1 MMILGIINHF
11 ISRVIMRKLLAIFLI
26 LLSTLSFA
34 NLDDGIYAHLMTNKG
49 EIIVELAYDK
59 TPLTVTNFIALAE
72 GTKQSSKG
80 LGIPYYDGLT
90 FHRVIDEFMIQGGD
104 PNGDGTGGPGYMFAD
119 EFTDLIHDRPGVLSM
134 ANSGPNTN
142 GSQFFITH
150 VPTPWLDGKHS
161 VFGSVVEGMDVVNAI
176 AQGDILESVKIVR
189 IGGAA
194 NDFIANEDSFNSLI
208 SKANEAIIADQK
220 LRQIDFESY
229 VTSNFPGAIKDDL
242 GYFTAIT
249 KEGNGTFASIGQIV
263 TVDIA
268 LSANSGEIMRPPGS
282 PIPFPLGTGEIISII
297 ETNVQKMTIGEER
310 TAIATYESVFG
321 NAPSGN
327 IPQDAFLI
335 FDLVLISAEDN

>member
-1 MMILGIINHF
+1 MILGIINHF
-11 ISRVIMRKLLAIFLI
+11 NSKVIMRKIIAIFSILI
-26 LLSTLSFA
+26 STLSFA
-34 NLDDGIYAHLMTNKG
+34 NLDDGIYAHIQTNKG
-49 EIIVELAYDK
+49 EITVELAYK
-59 TPLTVTNFIALAE
+59 KAPLTVTNFIALAE
-72 GTKQSSKG
+72 GTKQNNKG
-80 LGIPYYDGLT
+80 LGTPYYDGLS
-90 FHRVIDEFMIQGGD
+90 FHRVIDQFMIQGGD

-119 EFTDLIHDRPGVLSM
+119 EFSDLIHDGPGVLSM

-161 VFGSVVEGMDVVNAI
+161 VFGSVVKGMDVVNAI
-176 AQGDILESVKIVR
+176 AQGDTIEMVKIER
-189 IGGAA
+189 IGDEA
-194 NDFIANEDSFNSLI
+194 NEFIANEDSFNALVL
-208 SKANEAIIADQK
+208 KANEAIIAQQE
-220 LRQIDFESY
+220 LRLQNFESY
-229 VTSNFPGAIKDDL
+229 VVSNFPGAIQDEL
-242 GYFTAIT
+242 GYFTTIT
-249 KEGNGTFASIGQIV
+249 KKGNGSFASMGQIV

-268 LSANSGEIMRPPGS
+268 LSANTGEVMRPPGS

>member
-1 MMILGIINHF
+1 MILGIINHF
-11 ISRVIMRKLLAIFLI
+11 NSKVIMRKIIAIFSILI
-26 LLSTLSFA
+26 STLSFA
-34 NLDDGIYAHLMTNKG
+34 NLDDGIYAHIQTNKG
-49 EIIVELAYDK
+49 EITVELAYK
-59 TPLTVTNFIALAE
+59 KAPLTVTNFIALAE
-72 GTKQSSKG
+72 GTKQNNKG
-80 LGIPYYDGLT
+80 LGTPYYDGLS
-90 FHRVIDEFMIQGGD
+90 FHRVIDQFMIQGGD

-119 EFTDLIHDRPGVLSM
+119 EFSDLIHDEPGVLSM

-161 VFGSVVEGMDVVNAI
+161 VFGSVVKGMDVVNAI
-176 AQGDILESVKIVR
+176 VQGDTIEMVKIER
-189 IGGAA
+189 IGDEAKE
-194 NDFIANEDSFNSLI
+194 FIANEDSFNALVL
-208 SKANEAIIADQK
+208 KANEAIIAQQK
-220 LRQIDFESY
+220 LRLQNFESY
-229 VTSNFPGAIKDDL
+229 VVSNFPGAIQDEL
-242 GYFTAIT
+242 GYFTTIT
-249 KEGNGTFASIGQIV
+249 KKGNGSFASMGQIV

-268 LSANSGEIMRPPGS
+268 LSANTGEVMRPPGS

>member
-1 MMILGIINHF
+1 MILGIINHF
-11 ISRVIMRKLLAIFLI
+11 NSKVIMRKIIAIFSILI
-26 LLSTLSFA
+26 STLSFA
-34 NLDDGIYAHLMTNKG
+34 NLDDGIYAHIQTNKG
-49 EIIVELAYDK
+49 EIIVELAYK
-59 TPLTVTNFIALAE
+59 KAPLTVTNFIALAE
-72 GTKQSSKG
+72 GTKQNNKG
-80 LGIPYYDGLT
+80 LGTPYYDGLS
-90 FHRVIDEFMIQGGD
+90 FHRVIDQFMIQGGD

-119 EFTDLIHDRPGVLSM
+119 EFSDLIHDGPGVLSM

-161 VFGSVVEGMDVVNAI
+161 VFGSVVKGMDVVNAI
-176 AQGDILESVKIVR
+176 VQGDTIEMVKIER
-189 IGGAA
+189 IGDEA
-194 NDFIANEDSFNSLI
+194 NEFIANEDSFNALVL
-208 SKANEAIIADQK
+208 KANEAIIAQQE
-220 LRQIDFESY
+220 LRLQNFESY
-229 VTSNFPGAIKDDL
+229 VVSNFPGAIQDEL
-242 GYFTAIT
+242 GFFTTIT
-249 KEGNGTFASIGQIV
+249 KKGNGSFASMGQIV

-268 LSANSGEIMRPPGS
+268 LSANTGEVMRPPGS

-335 FDLVLISAEDN
+335 FNLILISAEDN

>member
-1 MMILGIINHF
+1 MILGIINHF
-11 ISRVIMRKLLAIFLI
+11 NSKVIMRKIIAIFSILI
-26 LLSTLSFA
+26 STLSFA
-34 NLDDGIYAHLMTNKG
+34 NLDDGIYAHIQTNKG
-49 EIIVELAYDK
+49 EITVELAYK
-59 TPLTVTNFIALAE
+59 KAPLTVTNFIALAE
-72 GTKQSSKG
+72 GTKQNNKG
-80 LGIPYYDGLT
+80 LGTPYYGGLS
-90 FHRVIDEFMIQGGD
+90 FHRVIDQFMIQGGD

-119 EFTDLIHDRPGVLSM
+119 EFSDLIHDEPGVLSM

-161 VFGSVVEGMDVVNAI
+161 VFGSVVKGMDVVNAI
-176 AQGDILESVKIVR
+176 VQGDTIEMVKIER
-189 IGGAA
+189 IGDEA
-194 NDFIANEDSFNSLI
+194 NEFIANEDSFNALVL
-208 SKANEAIIADQK
+208 KANEAIIAQQE
-220 LRQIDFESY
+220 LRLQNFESY
-229 VTSNFPGAIKDDL
+229 VVSNFPGAIQDEL
-242 GYFTAIT
+242 GYFTTIT
-249 KEGNGTFASIGQIV
+249 KKGNGSFASMGQIV

-268 LSANSGEIMRPPGS
+268 LSANTGEVMRPPGS

>member
-1 MMILGIINHF
+1 MILGIINHF
-11 ISRVIMRKLLAIFLI
+11 NSKVIMRKIIAIFSILI
-26 LLSTLSFA
+26 STLSFA
-34 NLDDGIYAHLMTNKG
+34 NLDDGIFAHIQTNKG
-49 EIIVELAYDK
+49 EITVELAYK
-59 TPLTVTNFIALAE
+59 KAPLTVTNFIALAE
-72 GTKQSSKG
+72 GTKQSNKG
-80 LGIPYYDGLT
+80 LGTPYYDGLS
-90 FHRVIDEFMIQGGD
+90 FHRVIDQFMIQGGD

-119 EFTDLIHDRPGVLSM
+119 EFSDLIHDGPGVLSM

-161 VFGSVVEGMDVVNAI
+161 LFGSVVKGMDVVNAI
-176 AQGDILESVKIVR
+176 VQGDTIKMVKIER
-189 IGGAA
+189 IGDEA
-194 NDFIANEDSFNSLI
+194 NEFIANEDSFNALVL
-208 SKANEAIIADQK
+208 KANEAIIAQQE
-220 LRQIDFESY
+220 LRLQNFESY
-229 VTSNFPGAIKDDL
+229 VVSNFPGAIQDEL
-242 GYFTAIT
+242 GYFTTIT
-249 KEGNGTFASIGQIV
+249 KKGNGSFASMGQIV

-268 LSANSGEIMRPPGS
+268 LSANTGEVMRPPGS

>member
-1 MMILGIINHF
+1 MILGIINHF
-11 ISRVIMRKLLAIFLI
+11 NSKVIMRKIIAIFSILI
-26 LLSTLSFA
+26 STLSFA
-34 NLDDGIYAHLMTNKG
+34 NLDDGIFAHIQTNKG
-49 EIIVELAYDK
+49 EITVELAYK
-59 TPLTVTNFIALAE
+59 KAPLTVTNFIALAE
-72 GTKQSSKG
+72 GTKQSNKG
-80 LGIPYYDGLT
+80 LGTPYYDGLS
-90 FHRVIDEFMIQGGD
+90 FHRVIDQFMIQGGD

-119 EFTDLIHDRPGVLSM
+119 EFSDLIHDGPGVLSM

-161 VFGSVVEGMDVVNAI
+161 VLGSVVKGMDVVNAI
-176 AQGDILESVKIVR
+176 VQGDTIEMVKIER
-189 IGGAA
+189 IGDEA
-194 NDFIANEDSFNSLI
+194 NEFIANEDSFNALVL
-208 SKANEAIIADQK
+208 KANEAIIAQQE
-220 LRQIDFESY
+220 LRLQNFESY
-229 VTSNFPGAIKDDL
+229 VVSNFPGAIQDEL
-242 GYFTAIT
+242 GYFTTIT
-249 KEGNGTFASIGQIV
+249 KKGNGSFASMGQIV

-268 LSANSGEIMRPPGS
+268 LSANTGEVMRPPGS

>member
-1 MMILGIINHF
+1 MILGIINHF
-11 ISRVIMRKLLAIFLI
+11 NSKVIMRKIIAIFSILI
-26 LLSTLSFA
+26 ATLSFA
-34 NLDDGIYAHLMTNKG
+34 NLDDGIYAHIQTNKG
-49 EIIVELAYDK
+49 EITVELAYK
-59 TPLTVTNFIALAE
+59 KVPLTVTNFIALAE
-72 GTKQSSKG
+72 GTKQNNKG
-80 LGIPYYDGLT
+80 LGTPYYDGLS
-90 FHRVIDEFMIQGGD
+90 FHRVIDQFMIQGGD

-119 EFTDLIHDRPGVLSM
+119 EFSDLMHDVPGVLSM

-161 VFGSVVEGMDVVNAI
+161 VFGSVVKGMDVVNAI
-176 AQGDILESVKIVR
+176 VQGDTIEMVKIER
-189 IGGAA
+189 IGDEA
-194 NDFIANEDSFNSLI
+194 NEFIANEDSFNALVL
-208 SKANEAIIADQK
+208 KANEAIIAQQE
-220 LRQIDFESY
+220 LRLQNFESY
-229 VTSNFPGAIKDDL
+229 VVSNFPGAIQDEL
-242 GYFTAIT
+242 GYFTTIT
-249 KEGNGTFASIGQIV
+249 KKGNGSFASMGQIV

-268 LSANSGEIMRPPGS
+268 LSANTGEVMRPPGS

>member
-1 MMILGIINHF
+1 MILGIINHF
-11 ISRVIMRKLLAIFLI
+11 NSKVIMRKIIAIFSI
-26 LLSTLSFA
+26 LFSTLSFA
-34 NLDDGIYAHLMTNKG
+34 NLDDGIFAHIQTNKG
-49 EIIVELAYDK
+49 EITVELAYK
-59 TPLTVTNFIALAE
+59 KAPLTVTNFIALAE
-72 GTKQSSKG
+72 GTKQNNKG
-80 LGIPYYDGLT
+80 LGTPYYDGLS
-90 FHRVIDEFMIQGGD
+90 FHRVIDQFMIQGGD

-119 EFTDLIHDRPGVLSM
+119 EFSDLIHDEPGVLSM

-161 VFGSVVEGMDVVNAI
+161 VFGSVVKGMDVVNAI
-176 AQGDILESVKIVR
+176 VQGDTIEMVKIER
-189 IGGAA
+189 IGDEA
-194 NDFIANEDSFNSLI
+194 NEFIANEDSFNALVL
-208 SKANEAIIADQK
+208 KANEAIIAQQE
-220 LRQIDFESY
+220 LRLQNFESY
-229 VTSNFPGAIKDDL
+229 VVSNFPGAIQDEL
-242 GYFTAIT
+242 GYFTTIT
-249 KEGNGTFASIGQIV
+249 KKGNGSFASMGQIV

-268 LSANSGEIMRPPGS
+268 LSANTGEVMRPPGS

-335 FDLVLISAEDN
+335 FNLILISAEDN

>member
-1 MMILGIINHF
+1 MILGIINHF
-11 ISRVIMRKLLAIFLI
+11 NSKVIMRKIIAIFSILI
-26 LLSTLSFA
+26 STLSFA
-34 NLDDGIYAHLMTNKG
+34 NLDDGIYAHIQTNKG
-49 EIIVELAYDK
+49 EITVELAYK
-59 TPLTVTNFIALAE
+59 KAPLTVTNFIALAE
-72 GTKQSSKG
+72 GTKQNTKG
-80 LGIPYYDGLT
+80 LGTPYYDGLS
-90 FHRVIDEFMIQGGD
+90 FHRVIDQFMIQGGD

-119 EFTDLIHDRPGVLSM
+119 EFSDLIHDGPGVLSM

-161 VFGSVVEGMDVVNAI
+161 VFGSVVKGMDVVNAI
-176 AQGDILESVKIVR
+176 VQGDTIEMVKIER
-189 IGGAA
+189 IGDEA
-194 NDFIANEDSFNSLI
+194 NEFIANEDSFNALVL
-208 SKANEAIIADQK
+208 KANEAIIAQQQ
-220 LRQIDFESY
+220 LRLQNFESY
-229 VTSNFPGAIKDDL
+229 VVSNFPGAIQDEL
-242 GYFTAIT
+242 GYFTTIT
-249 KEGNGTFASIGQIV
+249 KKGNGSFASMGQIV

-268 LSANSGEIMRPPGS
+268 LSANTGEVMRPPGS

>member
-1 MMILGIINHF
+1 MILGIINHF
-11 ISRVIMRKLLAIFLI
+11 NSKVIMRKIIAIFSILI
-26 LLSTLSFA
+26 STLSFA
-34 NLDDGIYAHLMTNKG
+34 NLDDGIYAHIQTNKG
-49 EIIVELAYDK
+49 EITVELAYK
-59 TPLTVTNFIALAE
+59 KAPLTVTNFIALAE
-72 GTKQSSKG
+72 GTKQNNRG
-80 LGIPYYDGLT
+80 FGTRYYDGLS
-90 FHRVIDEFMIQGGD
+90 FHRVIDQFMIQGGD
-104 PNGDGTGGPGYMFAD
+104 LNGDGTGGPGYMFAD
-119 EFTDLIHDRPGVLSM
+119 EFSDLIHDGPGVLSM

-161 VFGSVVEGMDVVNAI
+161 VFGSVVKGMDVVNAI
-176 AQGDILESVKIVR
+176 VQGDTIEMVKIER
-189 IGGAA
+189 IGDEA
-194 NDFIANEDSFNSLI
+194 NEFIANEDSFNALVL
-208 SKANEAIIADQK
+208 KANEAIIAQQE
-220 LRQIDFESY
+220 LRLQNFESY
-229 VTSNFPGAIKDDL
+229 VVSNFPGAIQDEL
-242 GYFTAIT
+242 GYFTTIT
-249 KEGNGTFASIGQIV
+249 KKGNGSFASMGQIV

-268 LSANSGEIMRPPGS
+268 LSANTGEVMRPPGS

>member
-1 MMILGIINHF
+1 MILGIINHF
-11 ISRVIMRKLLAIFLI
+11 NSKVIMRKIIAIFSILI
-26 LLSTLSFA
+26 STLSFA
-34 NLDDGIYAHLMTNKG
+34 NLDDGIYAHIQTNKG
-49 EIIVELAYDK
+49 EITVELAYK
-59 TPLTVTNFIALAE
+59 KAPLTVTNFIALAE
-72 GTKQSSKG
+72 GTKQNNKG
-80 LGIPYYDGLT
+80 LGTPYYDGLS
-90 FHRVIDEFMIQGGD
+90 FHRVIDQFMIQGGD

-119 EFTDLIHDRPGVLSM
+119 EFSDLIHDEPGVLSM

-161 VFGSVVEGMDVVNAI
+161 VFGSVVKGMDVVNAI
-176 AQGDILESVKIVR
+176 VQGDTIEMVKIER
-189 IGGAA
+189 IGDEA
-194 NDFIANEDSFNSLI
+194 NEFIANEDSFNALVL
-208 SKANEAIIADQK
+208 KANEAIIAQQE
-220 LRQIDFESY
+220 LRLQNFESY
-229 VTSNFPGAIKDDL
+229 VVSNFPGAIQDEL
-242 GYFTAIT
+242 GYFTTIT
-249 KEGNGTFASIGQIV
+249 KKGNGSFASMGQIV

-268 LSANSGEIMRPPGS
+268 LSANTGEVMRPPGS

-335 FDLVLISAEDN
+335 FNLILISAEDN

>member
-1 MMILGIINHF
+1 MILGIINHF
-11 ISRVIMRKLLAIFLI
+11 NSKVIMRKIIAIFSILI
-26 LLSTLSFA
+26 STLSFA
-34 NLDDGIYAHLMTNKG
+34 NLDDGIYAHIQTNKG
-49 EIIVELAYDK
+49 EITVELAYK
-59 TPLTVTNFIALAE
+59 KAPLTVTNFIALAE
-72 GTKQSSKG
+72 GTKQNNKG
-80 LGIPYYDGLT
+80 LGTPYYDGLS
-90 FHRVIDEFMIQGGD
+90 FHRVIDQFMIQGGD

-119 EFTDLIHDRPGVLSM
+119 EFSDLIHDGPGVLSM

-161 VFGSVVEGMDVVNAI
+161 VFGSVVKGMDVVNAI
-176 AQGDILESVKIVR
+176 VKGDTIEMVKIER
-189 IGGAA
+189 IGDEA
-194 NDFIANEDSFNSLI
+194 NEFIANEDSFNALVL
-208 SKANEAIIADQK
+208 KANEAIIAQQE
-220 LRQIDFESY
+220 LRLQNFESY
-229 VTSNFPGAIKDDL
+229 VISNFPGAIQDEL
-242 GYFTAIT
+242 GYFTTIT
-249 KEGNGTFASIGQIV
+249 KKGNGSFASMGQIV

-268 LSANSGEIMRPPGS
+268 LSANTGEVMRPPGS

>member
-1 MMILGIINHF
+1 MILGIINHF
-11 ISRVIMRKLLAIFLI
+11 NSKVIMRKIIAIFSILI
-26 LLSTLSFA
+26 STLSFA
-34 NLDDGIYAHLMTNKG
+34 NLDDGIYAHIQTNKG
-49 EIIVELAYDK
+49 EITVELAYK
-59 TPLTVTNFIALAE
+59 KAPLTVTNFIALAE
-72 GTKQSSKG
+72 GTKQNNKG
-80 LGIPYYDGLT
+80 LGTPYYDGLS
-90 FHRVIDEFMIQGGD
+90 FHRVIDQFMIQGGD
-104 PNGDGTGGPGYMFAD
+104 PNGDGIGGPGYMFAD
-119 EFTDLIHDRPGVLSM
+119 EFSDLIHDEPGVLSM

-161 VFGSVVEGMDVVNAI
+161 VFGSVVKGMDVVNAI
-176 AQGDILESVKIVR
+176 VQGDTIEMVKIER
-189 IGGAA
+189 IGDEA
-194 NDFIANEDSFNSLI
+194 NEFIANEDSFNALVL
-208 SKANEAIIADQK
+208 KANEAIIAQQE
-220 LRQIDFESY
+220 LRLQNFESY
-229 VTSNFPGAIKDDL
+229 VVSNFPGAIQDEL
-242 GYFTAIT
+242 GYFTTIT
-249 KEGNGTFASIGQIV
+249 KKGNGSFASMGQIV

-268 LSANSGEIMRPPGS
+268 LSANTGEVMRPPGS

>member
-1 MMILGIINHF
+1 MILGIINHF
-11 ISRVIMRKLLAIFLI
+11 NSKVIMRKIIAIFSILI
-26 LLSTLSFA
+26 STLSFA
-34 NLDDGIYAHLMTNKG
+34 NLDDGIYAHIQTNKG
-49 EIIVELAYDK
+49 EITVELAYK
-59 TPLTVTNFIALAE
+59 KAPLTVTNFIALAE
-72 GTKQSSKG
+72 GTKQNTKG
-80 LGIPYYDGLT
+80 LGTPYYDGLS
-90 FHRVIDEFMIQGGD
+90 FHRVIDQFMIQGGD

-119 EFTDLIHDRPGVLSM
+119 EFSDLIHDGPGVLSM

-161 VFGSVVEGMDVVNAI
+161 VFGSVVNGMDVVNAI
-176 AQGDILESVKIVR
+176 VKGDTIETVKIER
-189 IGGAA
+189 IGDEA
-194 NDFIANEDSFNSLI
+194 NEFIANEDSFNALVLN
-208 SKANEAIIADQK
+208 ANEAIIAQQE
-220 LRQIDFESY
+220 LRLQNFESY
-229 VTSNFPGAIKDDL
+229 VVSNFPGAIQDEL
-242 GYFTAIT
+242 GYFTTIT
-249 KEGNGTFASIGQIV
+249 KKGNGSFASMGQIV

-268 LSANSGEIMRPPGS
+268 LSANTGEVMRPPGS

>member
-1 MMILGIINHF
+1 MILGIINHF
-11 ISRVIMRKLLAIFLI
+11 NSKVIMRKIIAIFSILI
-26 LLSTLSFA
+26 STLSFA
-34 NLDDGIYAHLMTNKG
+34 NLDDGIFAHIQTNKG
-49 EIIVELAYDK
+49 EITVELAYK
-59 TPLTVTNFIALAE
+59 KAPLTVTNFIALAE
-72 GTKQSSKG
+72 GTKQSNKG
-80 LGIPYYDGLT
+80 LGTPYYDGLS
-90 FHRVIDEFMIQGGD
+90 FHRVIDQFMIQGGD

-119 EFTDLIHDRPGVLSM
+119 EFSDLIHDEPGVLSM

-161 VFGSVVEGMDVVNAI
+161 VFGSVVKGMDVVNAI
-176 AQGDILESVKIVR
+176 VQGDTIEMVKIER
-189 IGGAA
+189 IGDEA
-194 NDFIANEDSFNSLI
+194 NEFIANEDSFNALVL
-208 SKANEAIIADQK
+208 KANEAILAQQE
-220 LRQIDFESY
+220 LRLQNFESY
-229 VTSNFPGAIKDDL
+229 VVSNFPGAIQDEL
-242 GYFTAIT
+242 GYFTTIT
-249 KEGNGTFASIGQIV
+249 KKGNGSFASMGQIV

-268 LSANSGEIMRPPGS
+268 LSANTGEVMRPPGS

>member
-1 MMILGIINHF
+1 MILGIINHF
-11 ISRVIMRKLLAIFLI
+11 ISMVIMRKLLVIFSI
-26 LLSTLSFA
+26 LFSTLSFA
-34 NLDDGIYAHLMTNKG
+34 NLDDGIYAHLQTNKG
-49 EIIVELAYDK
+49 KITVELAFK
-59 TPLTVTNFIALAE
+59 KAPLTVTNFIALAE
-72 GTKQSSKG
+72 GTKQSIKE
-80 LGIPYYDGLT
+80 LGTPYYDGII

-104 PNGDGTGGPGYMFAD
+104 PKGNGTGGPGYMFAD
-119 EFTDLIHDRPGVLSM
+119 EFSDLLHDRPGILSM

-161 VFGSVVEGMDVVNAI
+161 VFGSVIEGMDVVNAI
-176 AQGDILESVKIVR
+176 NQGDFIETVKIER
-189 IGGAA
+189 IGEEA
-194 NDFIANEDSFNSLI
+194 NQFVANEDSFNSLI
-208 SKANEAIIADQK
+208 SKANEAIIAQQK
-220 LRQIDFESY
+220 LRQEDFESY
-229 VTSNFPGAIKDDL
+229 VISNFPGAIQDEL
-242 GYFTAIT
+242 GYFTTIT
-249 KEGNGTFASIGQIV
+249 KVGNGDFASNGQIV

-268 LSANSGEIMRPPGS
+268 LSADSGEIMRPPGS

-297 ETNVQKMTIGEER
+297 ETNVEKMTIGEER

>member
-1 MMILGIINHF
+1 MILGIINHF
-11 ISRVIMRKLLAIFLI
+11 NSKVIMRKIIAIFSILI
-26 LLSTLSFA
+26 STLSFA
-34 NLDDGIYAHLMTNKG
+34 NLDDGIYAHIQTNKG
-49 EIIVELAYDK
+49 EIIVELAYK
-59 TPLTVTNFIALAE
+59 KAPLTVTNFIALAE
-72 GTKQSSKG
+72 GTKQNNKG
-80 LGIPYYDGLT
+80 LGTPYYDGLS
-90 FHRVIDEFMIQGGD
+90 FHRVIDQFMIQGGD

-119 EFTDLIHDRPGVLSM
+119 EFSDLIHDGPGVLSM

-161 VFGSVVEGMDVVNAI
+161 VFGSVVKGMDVVNAI
-176 AQGDILESVKIVR
+176 VQGDTIETVKIER
-189 IGGAA
+189 IGDEA
-194 NDFIANEDSFNSLI
+194 NEFIANEDSFNALVL
-208 SKANEAIIADQK
+208 KANEAIIAQQE
-220 LRQIDFESY
+220 LRLQNFESY
-229 VTSNFPGAIKDDL
+229 VVSNFPGAIQDEL
-242 GYFTAIT
+242 GYFTTIT
-249 KEGNGTFASIGQIV
+249 KKGNGSFASMGQIV

-268 LSANSGEIMRPPGS
+268 LSANTGEVMRPPGS

-335 FDLVLISAEDN
+335 FNLILISAEDN

>member
-1 MMILGIINHF
+1 MILGIINHF
-11 ISRVIMRKLLAIFLI
+11 NSKVIMRKIIAIFSILI
-26 LLSTLSFA
+26 STLSFA
-34 NLDDGIYAHLMTNKG
+34 NLDDGIYAHIQTNKG
-49 EIIVELAYDK
+49 EITVELAYK
-59 TPLTVTNFIALAE
+59 KAPLTVTNFIALAE
-72 GTKQSSKG
+72 GTKQSNKG
-80 LGIPYYDGLT
+80 LGTPYYDGLS
-90 FHRVIDEFMIQGGD
+90 FHRVIDQFMIQGGD

-119 EFTDLIHDRPGVLSM
+119 EFSDLIHDGPGVLSM

-161 VFGSVVEGMDVVNAI
+161 VFGSVVKGMDVVNAI
-176 AQGDILESVKIVR
+176 VQGDTIEMVKIER
-189 IGGAA
+189 IGDEA
-194 NDFIANEDSFNSLI
+194 NEFIANEDSFNALVL
-208 SKANEAIIADQK
+208 KANEAIIAQQE
-220 LRQIDFESY
+220 LRLQNFESY
-229 VTSNFPGAIKDDL
+229 VVSNFPGAIQDEL
-242 GYFTAIT
+242 GYFTTIT
-249 KEGNGTFASIGQIV
+249 KNGNGSFASMGQIV

-268 LSANSGEIMRPPGS
+268 LSANTGEVMRPPGS